1 MSALWGLI
9 GDDMLLPVIGAIVV
23 LVAGIFGYSKGR
35 RVSER
40 ESNKRE
46 KDGRDAVR
54 KEQSETD
61 GLSSAD
67 LADRL
72 RKR

>member
-9 GDDMLLPVIGAIVV
+9 GGDMLLPVIGAIVV